1 MKSCDVL
8 IVGGGPAGSTCAWK
22 LRQAGLDVCVL
33 DKSRFP
39 RDKVCTGWVTP
50 QVLQSLHIEPEK
62 YARDRVL
69 QPISAF
75 RTGVIGGSALETS
88 YDKPVSYGIR
98 RCEFDHYLLDR
109 SGARLYLG
117 ESAKGIK
124 RTSEG
129 WVVNGHIQTRLLIG
143 AGGHFCPVARLLG
156 EVPRNEPV
164 IAAQE
169 TEFEMSAAQRKSCPV
184 RGEMPELYFCPDMQ
198 GYGWCFRKGD
208 FLNIGLGRR
217 DSHKLSAHVAD
228 FCVWLQE
235 TSRIPW
241 NLARSFKGH
250 AYLTYGQARRKRTD
264 DGMLL
269 IGDAAGLAYE
279 ESGEGIRPAIE
290 SGLLAAQVVS
300 SCTGKY
306 AAAQLSR
313 YEDLLQARFGQ
324 SSFVDLSGLLPS
336 ALTQAIARRLFAS
349 RGFTRRVLIERF
361 FLRLHRP
368 PLQAES

>member
-109 SGARLYLG
+109 S
-117 ESAKGIK
+117 
-124 RTSEG
+124 
-129 WVVNGHIQTRLLIG
+129 
-143 AGGHFCPVARLLG
+143 GGHFCPVARLLG

-300 SCTGKY
+300 SSTGKY

-361 FLRLHRP
+361 FLRLHQP